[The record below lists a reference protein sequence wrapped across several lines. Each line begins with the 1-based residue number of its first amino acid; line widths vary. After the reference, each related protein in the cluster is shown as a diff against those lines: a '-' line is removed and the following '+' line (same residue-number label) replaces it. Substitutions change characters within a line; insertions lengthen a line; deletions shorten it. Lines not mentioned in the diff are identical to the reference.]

1 MWRRRIY
8 VICPNLQS
16 AQQTMNDLLIAR
28 IDERHIHV
36 LARRG
41 ASMEGLHE
49 ANVLQKTDL
58 VHGAGLGLLIG
69 GAAGVLLGAF
79 VVLRPPDGVTLQ
91 LVTILLTALGGA
103 FFGTWVS
110 SMVGAGVPN
119 TKLLAFAKDIE
130 EGRYL
135 MMIDVP
141 ARRVD
146 EIQSLL
152 EMRHPEDRRGGVEP
166 TIPAFP

>member
-1 MWRRRIY
+1 MWRRRMY
-8 VICPNLQS
+8 VVCPDLQS
-16 AQQTMNDLLIAR
+16 AQQTMNDLLLAR
-28 IDERHIHV
+28 IGERRIHV

-41 ASMEGLHE
+41 AAMDGLHE

-69 GAAGVLLGAF
+69 SAAGILLGVF
-79 VVLRPPDGVTLQ
+79 LVVQPPEGLTLQ
-91 LVTILLTALGGA
+91 FVTILLTALGGA

-130 EGRYL
+130 EGKYL
-135 MMIDVP
+135 MMVDVP
-141 ARRVD
+141 ARRVG
-146 EIQSLL
+146 ELQSLL
-152 EMRHPEDRRGGVEP
+152 AKRHPEDRNAGIEP

>member
-1 MWRRRIY
+1 
-8 VICPNLQS
+8 
-16 AQQTMNDLLIAR
+16 MNDLLLAR

-36 LARRG
+36 LASRG

-69 GAAGVLLGAF
+69 GAAGVLLGVF

-119 TKLLAFAKDIE
+119 AKLLAFAKDIE

-141 ARRVD
+141 SRRVE
-146 EIQSLL
+146 EIQMFL
-152 EMRHPEDRRGGVEP
+152 EKRHPEDRSGGIEP
-166 TIPAFP
+166 TMPAFP

>member
-8 VICPNLQS
+8 LICPDLRS
-16 AQQTMNDLLIAR
+16 AQQTMNDLLLAR
-28 IDERHIHV
+28 IDEGHIHV
-36 LARRG
+36 LAKRG

-49 ANVLQKTDL
+49 ASVLQKTDL
-58 VHGAGLGLLIG
+58 VHGAGLGLLVG
-69 GAAGVLLGAF
+69 GTAGVLLGVF
-79 VVLRPPDGVTLQ
+79 IVLLPPGGVTLQ
-91 LVTILLTALGGA
+91 LVTILLTALVGA

-110 SMVGAGVPN
+110 SMVGAAVPN

-141 ARRVD
+141 PRRVD
-146 EIQSLL
+146 EIQSFL
-152 EMRHPEDRRGGVEP
+152 EKRHPEDRSGGIEP
-166 TIPAFP
+166 TMPAFP